1 MYILPITALLSEP
14 KAHIQWAPPGTW
26 NLQKLH
32 FDWKYFGRKPAPAK
46 LKPYLHILLDK
57 QTDLVD
63 ISDTSV

>member
-46 LKPYLHILLDK
+46 LK
-57 QTDLVD
+57 
-63 ISDTSV
+63 SF